1 MFEHPKLVAQ
11 FLDAEKITQ
20 NSNSAISHLKING
33 KGLLGIFEKKT
44 QGTKFHELENLAPC
58 IFLDFTKLVWPI
70 LATTKMWTL
79 LNSNTLWTRA
89 TVFECCK
96 RILQRWQSWT
106 TQKKWLCQ
114 TWGWGEVA
122 CEQNKCNNNSLAPHW
137 ITLITKQMGSNPK
150 AKQDHHM
157 KYHQHPPWQ
166 VTSSTDKV
174 KYMVILLGIT
184 CGVSQ
189 LSPTNTRSR
198 PEI

>member
-1 MFEHPKLVAQ
+1 MNLKILNLSFFWILQNWFDQ
-11 FLDAEKITQ
+11 FWQQQKCGPFL
-20 NSNSAISHLKING
+20 NSNS
-33 KGLLGIFEKKT
+33 
-44 QGTKFHELENLAPC
+44 
-58 IFLDFTKLVWPI
+58 
-70 LATTKMWTL
+70 
-79 LNSNTLWTRA
+79 LWTRA

-96 RILQRWQSWT
+96 RILQRWQSWP
-106 TQKKWLCQ
+106 TQKKGLCQ

-189 LSPTNTRSR
+189 PPLSVAALQMGCYWYR
-198 PEI
+198 PINSEHPYSALLLISSSARL